1 MPLATVVRIVTVS
14 VAVKAVLI
22 GAVYWRRAELLGR
35 PVDAGT
41 VVLTVLAGVVA
52 LGVVLALV
60 RRFLQ

>member
-1 MPLATVVRIVTVS
+1 MPLATVVRIVTVI

-41 VVLTVLAGVVA
+41 VALTVLAGVVA

-60 RRFLQ
+60 RRFL

>member
-1 MPLATVVRIVTVS
+1 VPLATVVRIVTVS

>member
-1 MPLATVVRIVTVS
+1 VTVI

-41 VVLTVLAGVVA
+41 VALTVLAGVVA

-60 RRFLQ
+60 RRFL